1 MFVASHTCREVQ
13 PCSVEEADE
22 GAPAAGPPGARV
34 PTASSD
40 FARGVVVMSPVV
52 PPVSLSPLPVPDVP
66 PEPAEPDAPPEP
78 PEPPDPDAPP
88 EPALPFDFEPLL
100 SWACTEAKV
109 GRLNAKAKAVV
120 TSSLR
125 IWNLIWPVSDAAIS
139 TPSLAF
145 SAFDVDQG
153 RRRGRE
159 GSGNPTAFLVA

>member
-1 MFVASHTCREVQ
+1 MFVASHTCMEVQ

-22 GAPAAGPPGARV
+22 GAVAAGPPGARV

-78 PEPPDPDAPP
+78 PEPDAPP
-88 EPALPFDFEPLL
+88 EPALPRDFEPLL
-100 SWACTEAKV
+100 SWACRETKGGAV
-109 GRLNAKAKAVV
+109 NAKTNAVV

-125 IWNLIWPVSDAAIS
+125 IWNLI
-139 TPSLAF
+139 
-145 SAFDVDQG
+145 
-153 RRRGRE
+153 
-159 GSGNPTAFLVA
+159 

>member
-1 MFVASHTCREVQ
+1 
-13 PCSVEEADE
+13 
-22 GAPAAGPPGARV
+22 
-34 PTASSD
+34 
-40 FARGVVVMSPVV
+40 MSPVV

-66 PEPAEPDAPPEP
+66 PEPAEPDAPPEPPEPPDPDAPPEP

-125 IWNLIWPVSDAAIS
+125 IWNLVQPVS
-139 TPSLAF
+139 
-145 SAFDVDQG
+145 
-153 RRRGRE
+153 RRRDRHAW
-159 GSGNPTAFLVA
+159 SGALGMRCWPG

>member
-1 MFVASHTCREVQ
+1 MFVASHTCMEVQ
-13 PCSVEEADE
+13 PCSVEETDE

-52 PPVSLSPLPVPDVP
+52 PPVSLSPLSVPDVP
-66 PEPAEPDAPPEP
+66 AEPAVPDAP

>member
-1 MFVASHTCREVQ
+1 MFVASHTCMEGL

-22 GAPAAGPPGARV
+22 GAVAAGPPGARV

-52 PPVSLSPLPVPDVP
+52 PPVSLSPLSVPDVP
-66 PEPAEPDAPPEP
+66 AAPAGPDAPPEP
-78 PEPPDPDAPP
+78 PDPDVPP
-88 EPALPFDFEPLL
+88 APALPFDFEPLL

-125 IWNLIWPVSDAAIS
+125 IWNLVQPVSRFPMPRSAR
-139 TPSLAF
+139 LAWR
-145 SAFDVDQG
+145 SRHAVLAREEG
-153 RRRGRE
+153 RTRKVPRFR
-159 GSGNPTAFLVA
+159 SV